1 MTARSVVHALLTAY
15 LVSVLTVAWLAVM
28 AGGLRV
34 LGWLWAPVLT
44 GAMAW
49 LQVCGPD
56 AGGVHPVDYGGGGD
70 RGHEHPNVAYLMRPL
85 WLVGV

>member
-1 MTARSVVHALLTAY
+1 MNARSVVHNLLTAY
-15 LVSVLTVAWLAVM
+15 LVSVLTGAWLAVM

-49 LQVCGPD
+49 LQVWGPML
-56 AGGVHPVDYGGGGD
+56 AVSILLTTAVVVIVVMSIQMW
-70 RGHEHPNVAYLMRPL
+70 RI
-85 WLVGV
+85 